1 MNYDMKYLESSVS
14 KLMDERRFIHTLGVK
29 DTSFAMAIV
38 HHYDEQQALVA
49 GLLHDIAKCLP
60 DEKLIGDC
68 EEYGLPISSCERK
81 SPYLLH
87 GKLGAYYAKTR
98 FGILDPNILSAITYH
113 TTGKPDMNLL
123 EKIVFVA
130 DFIEPGRSGY
140 GIPNMKQIRELAF
153 TNLDKAVFEILKSTI
168 TYLET
173 KNASI
178 DTTTIDA
185 YQYYATLIGFYER
198 S

>member
-1 MNYDMKYLESSVS
+1 MAYDIKKLENSVS

-38 HHYDEQQALVA
+38 HHYDEQQALIA
-49 GLLHDIAKCLP
+49 GLLHHIARTLP

-68 EEYGLPISSCERK
+68 EKFGLPISLYERK

-87 GKLGAYYAKTR
+87 GKLGAYYVKTNY
-98 FGILDPNILSAITYH
+98 GILDSNILSAITYH
-113 TTGKPDMNLL
+113 TTGKPAMNTL

-130 DFIEPGRSGY
+130 DFIEPGRSGF

-153 TNLDKAVFEILKSTI
+153 TNLDKAVLEILKSTI

-178 DTTTIDA
+178 DTTTLDA
-185 YQYYATLIGFYER
+185 YQYYVTLIHE
-198 S
+198 

>member
-1 MNYDMKYLESSVS
+1 MKYDIRYLENSVS

-38 HHYDEQQALVA
+38 HHYDEQQALIA

-68 EEYGLPISSCERK
+68 EKFGLPISSYERK

-98 FGILDPNILSAITYH
+98 YGILESNILSAITYH
-113 TTGKPDMNLL
+113 TTGKPNMNTL

-130 DFIEPGRSGY
+130 DFIEPGRLDAR
-140 GIPNMKQIRELAF
+140 IPNLKRIRELAF
-153 TNLDKAVFEILKSTI
+153 TNLDKAVLEILKNTI

-173 KNASI
+173 KKAPI

-185 YQYYATLIGFYER
+185 YQYYLTLIHG
-198 S
+198 

>member
-1 MNYDMKYLESSVS
+1 MAYDIKKLENSVS

-38 HHYDEQQALVA
+38 HHYDEQQALIA
-49 GLLHDIAKCLP
+49 GLLHDIARTLP

-68 EEYGLPISSCERK
+68 EKFGLPISLYERK

-87 GKLGAYYAKTR
+87 GKLGAYYVKTNY
-98 FGILDPNILSAITYH
+98 GILDSNILSAITYH
-113 TTGKPDMNLL
+113 TTGKPAMNTL

-130 DFIEPGRSGY
+130 DFIEPGRSGF

-153 TNLDKAVFEILKSTI
+153 TNLDKAVLEILKSTI

-178 DTTTIDA
+178 DTTTLDA
-185 YQYYATLIGFYER
+185 YQYYVTLIHE
-198 S
+198 